1 MRRISV
7 AKDFSQFP
15 GGRRREDGPF
25 SGEAFREDVL
35 IPALKQGPVE
45 VALDGTLGYASNWL
59 EEVFGGLRNEFTLT
73 ELEHNLFV
81 GSSDTSLVTESLLYM
96 EKEVYVAARRKTNSV
111 ARKEALI
118 EAAEL
123 CENGARTYE
132 VTGHE
137 MAANALRIT
146 AKELRSRAEKEK

>member
-1 MRRISV
+1 MKRIEV
-7 AKDFSQFP
+7 AKDFSRFP
-15 GGRRREDGPF
+15 AGPRRTDGKF

-35 IPALKQGPVE
+35 IPALKQGPAE
-45 VALDGTLGYASNWL
+45 VVLDGTLGYASNWL
-59 EEVFGGLRNEFTLT
+59 EEAFGGLRNDFTLT
-73 ELEHNLFV
+73 ELEAKLSIV
-81 GSSDTSLVTESLLYM
+81 SESDPSLVSETWLYTR
-96 EKEVYVAARRKTNSV
+96 EGYVAARRKTNAV

-146 AKELRSRAEKEK
+146 AKELRGRAQKEK